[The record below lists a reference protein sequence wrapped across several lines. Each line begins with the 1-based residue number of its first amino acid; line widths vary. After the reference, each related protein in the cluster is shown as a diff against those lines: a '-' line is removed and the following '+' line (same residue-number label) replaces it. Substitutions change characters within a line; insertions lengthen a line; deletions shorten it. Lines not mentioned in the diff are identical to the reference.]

1 MSARHVPVARI
12 SALVAVAV
20 GAYLIAHGRVA
31 PRWRTLR
38 PGLEMATLHGEP
50 WCKHGSAQIAVLR
63 IDPANFAIRARHY
76 TLTGQ
81 GEPLDIVA
89 WQRATHALVV
99 FNAGQF
105 YPDNSYMGLL
115 VCSGK
120 IVSSDLHPGF
130 KAALVARGGPR
141 PDEEDPAPGGRKGDG
156 PGVRKGDGAKDRAP
170 GAHGDARKRSAG
182 VSPGEARVL
191 DLTREP
197 LDAGRP
203 EWAQVAQSFMLF
215 DEAGGVRVRKSDRV
229 ANRTVVAED
238 GRGHLLVITSEGAYT
253 LWDFAKLLKQAPLG
267 LTHAMS
273 MDGGYEAELC
283 VRVDSYRYASFGHWD
298 GNSETDAL
306 GSRTVL
312 PAVITVDEK

>member
-50 WCKHGSAQIAVLR
+50 FCRHGSAQIAVLR

-76 TLTGQ
+76 SLTGD
-81 GEPLDIVA
+81 GDPPDIVA
-89 WQRATHALVV
+89 WQRSTHALAV

-115 VCSGK
+115 VCSGR
-120 IVSSDLHPGF
+120 IVSSEMHPGF
-130 KAALVARGGPR
+130 KAALVARGGPVAE
-141 PDEEDPAPGGRKGDG
+141 DEESGAERRDAARGGSRDRGRDG
-156 PGVRKGDGAKDRAP
+156 RSGARS
-170 GAHGDARKRSAG
+170 GGHKRSDG

-197 LDAGRP
+197 LDAKRP
-203 EWAQVAQSFMLF
+203 EWAQVAQSFMLI
-215 DEAGGVRVRKSDRV
+215 DEAGDVRVRKSDRV

-238 GRGHLLVITSEGAYT
+238 NRGHLLVITSEGAYT
-253 LWDFAKLLKQAPLG
+253 LWDFAKLLKQSPLG
-267 LTHAMS
+267 ITHAMS

-283 VRVDSYRYASFGHWD
+283 VRVDAFRYASFGHWD

-306 GSRTVL
+306 GSRTQL

>member
-1 MSARHVPVARI
+1 VARI

-31 PRWRTLR
+31 PRWRALR

-50 WCKHGSAQIAVLR
+50 FCRHGSAQIAVLR

-76 TLTGQ
+76 SLTGE
-81 GEPLDIVA
+81 GEPPDIVG
-89 WQRATHALVV
+89 WQRATHALAV

-130 KAALVARGGPR
+130 KAALVARGGPGA
-141 PDEEDPAPGGRKGDG
+141 ESGRSAG
-156 PGVRKGDGAKDRAP
+156 
-170 GAHGDARKRSAG
+170 RKRSDR

-197 LDAGRP
+197 LDAKRP

-238 GRGHLLVITSEGAYT
+238 SRGRLLVITSEGAYT
-253 LWDFAKLLKQAPLG
+253 LWDFAKLLKQSPLAI
-267 LTHAMS
+267 THAMS

-283 VRVDSYRYASFGHWD
+283 VRVDAFRYASFGHWD

-306 GSRTVL
+306 GSRTQL